1 MLCFSGNSND
11 AGTTN
16 RRQLSYDEFQKFQS
30 FRHKKEHERQGHF
43 AVCKRK
49 KKEQVSVS

>member
-1 MLCFSGNSND
+1 MFLLSFSVNAS
-11 AGTTN
+11 AETTN
-16 RRQLSYDEFQKFQS
+16 RQALSYDSFQKFKRS
-30 FRHKKEHERQGHF
+30 KEQERQGHF